1 MTAAIVIVII
11 ILMIPIVIF
20 ILDGHMKTMM
30 KNQRPG
36 DGCDHNS
43 HDHNDDDDYQHE
55 NGEEGPIVFRGLL
68 PKSATC

>member
-1 MTAAIVIVII
+1 M
-11 ILMIPIVIF
+11 VIF
-20 ILDGHMKTMM
+20 IMDDHMTTMM
-30 KNQRPG
+30 KNQWPG

-55 NGEEGPIVFRGLL
+55 NGEEGPIVFRSLL